1 MSQNSDGGALLKRL
15 FRETFRVHL
24 VSYVVAVLAM
34 MLVAGSTAGLA
45 WPMQSAINKVFVEQ
59 NSTAMWMVATSI
71 MVLAV
76 IKGLS
81 DYTQNV
87 LMSRINNGISAQLQQ
102 RMFDKMLSL
111 KMEYFKGNHSSI
123 MINGISNFAKGASGA
138 VTLIVT
144 TFGRDLLTLVALG
157 TVMFVQDPIL
167 SLGAIGAGPIIIF
180 GVNRL
185 IKRVKAISTAE
196 LKGMAQ
202 IVSLTQEAFHGIREV
217 KSFTAEQ
224 SMRTSFGEAASE
236 LAARMNKISQIKA
249 TTSPLMETM
258 GGITI
263 ALMVLYAGWQ
273 TISAGKT
280 PGEFMSFVTAFL
292 LAYEPAKRLANM
304 RVSLQQNLIAITHM
318 YEFLDTDAYERDE
331 QWAVDTKISGQI
343 SFENVHFS
351 YVPGVPVLKDV
362 NFSIEKGEIAAF
374 VGRSGSGKSTIF
386 SLIERF
392 YVPSSGRIAMGDTD
406 SANLR
411 LQCLR
416 GQISAVGQS
425 SLLFSGSIRENILMG
440 RTTASFAEVEK
451 AAEAARA
458 LDFIRSLPNGFDT
471 NIGERGLSLS
481 GGQAQR
487 VAIAR
492 AFLKDAPILLLDEAT
507 SALDTETEKEL
518 RESLRLLMMGRTTL
532 VIAHRL
538 STIFQA
544 DKIFVIDGGRV
555 IDTGS
560 HKQLLQRSELY
571 QRLFGEFKD
580 DAAELAEPA

>member
-1 MSQNSDGGALLKRL
+1 MLKRL

-34 MLVAGSTAGLA
+34 IFVAGSTAGLA
-45 WPMQSAINKVFVEQ
+45 WLMQSAINKVFVEQ

-123 MINGISNFAKGASGA
+123 LINGISNFAKGASGA

-224 SMRTSFGEAASE
+224 GMRTSFAEATSE
-236 LAARMNKISQIKA
+236 LAARMNKLSQIKA

-318 YEFLDTDAYERDE
+318 YEFLDTDAYERDG
-331 QWAVDTKISGQI
+331 QGAVDKQISGQI

-392 YVPSSGRIAMGDTD
+392 YVPSSGHIAMGDTD

-416 GQISAVGQS
+416 SQISAVGQS

-440 RTTASFAEVEK
+440 RTTAGFAEVEK

-580 DAAELAEPA
+580 DAAPELAELA